1 MYQDYVWKV
10 ALVKCLCTL
19 QCQWARPVILN
30 VHGYVILQYS
40 HDLACDSLVARIINA
55 LMHPD
60 APDSCLLHLC
70 QYAQLQ
76 VTRSTH
82 VYTLHIVKRI
92 IWILWYTIPDAYT
105 TYSYTHAC
113 TGSTLRLACVF
124 LQDVCRSTEEQ
135 TADMYVLYTYI
146 SI

>member
-1 MYQDYVWKV
+1 M
-10 ALVKCLCTL
+10 
-19 QCQWARPVILN
+19 ILN

-76 VTRSTH
+76 VTLSTH
-82 VYTLHIVKRI
+82 VYTLHIVKRNMDI
-92 IWILWYTIPDAYT
+92 MVYHTRCI
-105 TYSYTHAC
+105 HN
-113 TGSTLRLACVF
+113 
-124 LQDVCRSTEEQ
+124 LQ
-135 TADMYVLYTYI
+135 LYTCMHWLHTEV
-146 SI
+146 SMRVPARCM